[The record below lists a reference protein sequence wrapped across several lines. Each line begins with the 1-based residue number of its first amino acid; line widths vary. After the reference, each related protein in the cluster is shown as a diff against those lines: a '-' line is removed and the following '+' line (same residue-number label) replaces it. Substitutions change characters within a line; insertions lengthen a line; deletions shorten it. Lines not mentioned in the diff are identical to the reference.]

1 MKGLSTFLSYTFTI
15 LLGFTIVTLFSL
27 MIFRY
32 YDQVLM
38 SNIQASLKQVAVQ
51 TTNGIISLYE
61 KSKNTDATPKNSS
74 SIIISEIDLNYPNKI
89 SGKNFEVEFLS
100 SPGIWNQIINITIDD
115 VNRAVKKE
123 TNSGTKIVVKTT
135 QNPVIIYE
143 HSIPNIP
150 IILQGEFRSGDNDT
164 LKLVRYNYNGDL
176 IDSILLG
183 ESNIIIGLTSIT

>member
-1 MKGLSTFLSYTFTI
+1 
-15 LLGFTIVTLFSL
+15 
-27 MIFRY
+27 
-32 YDQVLM
+32 
-38 SNIQASLKQVAVQ
+38 LKQVAVQ